1 MKIFKKFLFSLVLFY
16 LSNIL
21 IWFSFNRAKMIK
33 AYEGLSSSEALKNSG
48 LSNEELYHNM
58 VGNIDSSIFN
68 PGFNFGFGFSWK
80 NQLIPILI
88 IFSIYIFY
96 LILKSRSKKKQ

>member
-68 PGFNFGFGFSWK
+68 PWWWYTSSWCIC
-80 NQLIPILI
+80 LIKKFI
-88 IFSIYIFY
+88 
-96 LILKSRSKKKQ
+96 SRY